1 MCWFFKKMFSRR
13 FVPLEVRPVVI
24 ERLAIHPPAMEQP
37 KALANDDVEDITD
50 DEEEVR
56 KPNQQQNVI
65 VVNKPQIIVVKKQP
79 TVKPAVVKQNDAES
93 NVISAEFDSLID
105 DIVACYEIEKREE
118 EKEKRRK
125 ERQRIKRKKANK
137 RRYQKMLWARR
148 YKHKI

>member
-1 MCWFFKKMFSRR
+1 MFSRR

-24 ERLAIHPPAMEQP
+24 ERLDVHPPVMEQP
-37 KALANDDVEDITD
+37 KAVANDDVEDITD
-50 DEEEVR
+50 DEEEVQ

-79 TVKPAVVKQNDAES
+79 VVKPTVKQNDVET

-148 YKHKI
+148 YKHII